1 MKQYHQQVN
10 WIKFGAVLLPFPSN
24 HQASE
29 HTRTAAAVVGPNLKA
44 AFLFILLIGF
54 EPTYPYWPKLESWVT
69 FNKLHMDWLLGQ
81 NHPASGIFC
90 PSCAIEFWSAQTI
103 YTVGLGKWFHIVVL
117 CLNLILLVPD
127 WISFG
132 RMFAQQWFAICGCD
146 CIRWE
151 LIFSTTELAVPTNP
165 SPSWNCP
172 HKSKFRVHCLLSS
185 VMSRLSA
192 CLPGLCSSDCTPF
205 NFRSD
210 CSRGQFRNVEVWF
223 DATQCVTRWW
233 EL

>member
-29 HTRTAAAVVGPNLKA
+29 HTRTAVVGPNLKA

-81 NHPASGIFC
+81 SHPASGIYC

-103 YTVGLGKWFHIVVL
+103 YTVELGKWFHIVVF
-117 CLNLILLVPD
+117 CLNLILLMPD

-151 LIFSTTELAVPTNP
+151 LIFNTTELAVPTNP

-172 HKSKFRVHCLLSS
+172 HKSKFRVHCLAWWAGCL
-185 VMSRLSA
+185 LA
-192 CLPGLCSSDCTPF
+192 CLACVAQIARPSILGRIAP
-205 NFRSD
+205 
-210 CSRGQFRNVEVWF
+210 EVNSEMWRF
-223 DATQCVTRWW
+223 DLMALSV
-233 EL
+233 